1 MRKKRSLHRLLHIM
15 SLLPQ
20 AFSISGVSPWP
31 KTTHKTIPSTIV
43 RRALGSF
50 KLGQAVSW

>member
-1 MRKKRSLHRLLHIM
+1 MRKETIAASSFTHYEPIT
-15 SLLPQ
+15 PG
-20 AFSISGVSPWP
+20 FFYIGVSPWP

>member
-1 MRKKRSLHRLLHIM
+1 M
-15 SLLPQ
+15 SKETTAASSFTHYEPITPG
-20 AFSISGVSPWP
+20 FFYIGVSPWP
-31 KTTHKTIPSTIV
+31 KTTHKTIPSTII